1 MSASRLRGKLVVISG
16 ASSGIGSACAE
27 VLAASGVRLAL
38 GARRLDRLQAMQTK
52 LRELGARDVFVHALD
67 VTAQESVD
75 RFHEAVR
82 GRCGETDILI
92 NNAGLASG
100 LDPVVTGKDSDWQ
113 AMLDTN
119 VYGLLRFT
127 RKFLPGMLKAER
139 GHIVNMG
146 SIAGFFTYAN
156 GAVYAGTK
164 HAVKAITGALRYEL
178 NGTPLRVSEIDP
190 GMVETEFSLVRLQD
204 DDKAKAVYS
213 GMTPLTAHDIAECVE
228 FAVSRPEHVNVD
240 HVVVMPVDQASVYK
254 THRRP

>member
-1 MSASRLRGKLVVISG
+1 MATNRLKGKVVVISG
-16 ASSGIGSACAE
+16 ASSGIGEACAAN
-27 VLAASGVRLAL
+27 LAAWGAKLAL
-38 GARRLDRLQAMQTK
+38 GARRLDRLEAMAGK
-52 LRELGARDVFVHALD
+52 LREQGAQDVFVRALD
-67 VTAQESVD
+67 VTDQKSVD
-75 RFHEAVR
+75 GFHDEVR
-82 GRCGETDILI
+82 AHFGETDILI
-92 NNAGLASG
+92 NNAGLAAG
-100 LDPVVTGKDSDWQ
+100 LDPVVNGKDSDWQ

-127 RKFLPGMLKAER
+127 RKFLPGMIAAKR

-190 GMVETEFSLVRLQD
+190 GMVETEFSKVRLKD
-204 DDKAKAVYS
+204 DDRANAVYA
-213 GMTPLTAHDIAECVE
+213 GMTPLTAEDIAECVV
-228 FAVSRPEHVNVD
+228 FALSRPDHVNID

-254 THRRP
+254 THRHV